1 MIRHRTLKSMGEK
14 WRNWKCSLKAKY
26 YDETKTAAQIVATAP
41 LTVNREHYADLV
53 AYWFSKEG
61 QVCIDVCFLSNN
73 TMSLYHFFFLTYCYA
88 FMSEGT

>member
-73 TMSLYHFFFLTYCYA
+73 TMSLYHFF
-88 FMSEGT
+88 